1 MPNKFE
7 YTMIRFDFDSIDLDL
22 NTESVK
28 SPWAHV
34 AVQVKTI
41 LAILLTVFCTSN
53 QNLAKSNYG
62 FKIIFKRIKAEMIKL
77 CKKNLFHFTHETI
90 SFLCIEVFI
99 PIT

>member
-1 MPNKFE
+1 MPNEFE
-7 YTMIRFDFDSIDLDL
+7 YTMIRFDFNLIDLDL
-22 NTESVK
+22 NTEFVK

-41 LAILLTVFCTSN
+41 LNNNF
-53 QNLAKSNYG
+53 KSNYG
-62 FKIIFKRIKAEMIKL
+62 FKIIFKRTKAEMIKL
-77 CKKNLFHFTHETI
+77 CKKNLFHFTHGTI